1 MNVDLSKPS
10 DCYKIDILRRAA
22 CQRPPANHQ
31 NDKNRGD
38 TLMRKTLIATL
49 ASLGLAVAPLALAS
63 TIEIQVNNTMSE
75 GGSESAA
82 VERFA
87 EYLEEQAPGRFN
99 VRPFLAGSLGGEN
112 AVLELLNLGQ
122 TQLSIT
128 GGNWRQQY
136 APEYDAIT
144 VPFVFATWD
153 EVDAFMESPSGQA
166 LVEIAEEKG
175 GIKYFGT
182 QHRGPRHM
190 TANKAIH
197 SPEDLQGF
205 RMRLPSLPVWLQV
218 WEEIG
223 ATVVNVPA
231 PEIYLAMQTRQ
242 VDGHENSL
250 SSPYTRR
257 LWEVQDHIILTS
269 HVQFPWNWVA
279 SKRWWDRLEAEDQAL
294 IAEAIE
300 VARLHGTEVEREL
313 DEYYLEQ
320 LEANGMTIIEPDVEA
335 FREAA
340 MPAIE
345 RILAEMADGVMDDA
359 LGGND

>member
-1 MNVDLSKPS
+1 
-10 DCYKIDILRRAA
+10 
-22 CQRPPANHQ
+22 
-31 NDKNRGD
+31 
-38 TLMRKTLIATL
+38 MRKSLFATL
-49 ASLGLAVAPLALAS
+49 ATFGMLTAAPFVLANP
-63 TIEIQVNNTMSE
+63 IEIQVNNTMSE
-75 GGSESAA
+75 GGSEGAA

-136 APEYDAIT
+136 ASEYDAIT
-144 VPFVFATWD
+144 VPFVFSTWE
-153 EVDAFMESPSGQA
+153 EVDAYMESPSGQA
-166 LVEIAEEKG
+166 LIEQAEAQG

-190 TANKAIH
+190 TANKAINT
-197 SPEDLQGF
+197 PDDLQGF
-205 RMRLPSLPVWLQV
+205 RLRLPSLPVWLDV

-223 ATVVNVPA
+223 AQVVNVPA

-257 LWEVQDHIILTS
+257 LWEVQDHIIMTS

-279 SKRWWDRLEAEDQAL
+279 SSRWWNGLEADDQAL
-294 IAEAIE
+294 IEEAIH
-300 VARLHGTEVEREL
+300 VAREYGTEREREL
-313 DEYYLEQ
+313 DEFYLEALQ
-320 LEANGMTIIEPDVEA
+320 DEGMTIVEPDIDA

-340 MPAIE
+340 LPAID
-345 RILAEMADGVMDDA
+345 RVMANMADGVREDA
-359 LGGND
+359 LGNQSQ

>member
-1 MNVDLSKPS
+1 
-10 DCYKIDILRRAA
+10 
-22 CQRPPANHQ
+22 
-31 NDKNRGD
+31 
-38 TLMRKTLIATL
+38 MRKQLFATL
-49 ASLGLAVAPLALAS
+49 ATLGMLTAAPFVLANP
-63 TIEIQVNNTMSE
+63 IEIQVNNTMSE

-112 AVLELLNLGQ
+112 AILELLNLGQ

-136 APEYDAIT
+136 AAEYDAIT
-144 VPFVFATWD
+144 VPFVFTTWE
-153 EVDAFMESPSGQA
+153 EVDAYMESPSGQA
-166 LVEIAEEKG
+166 LIEQAESQG
-175 GIKYFGT
+175 GLKYFGT

-190 TANKAIH
+190 TANKAINT
-197 SPEDLQGF
+197 PDDLQGF
-205 RMRLPSLPVWLQV
+205 RLRLPSLPVWLEV

-223 ATVVNVPA
+223 AQVVNVPA

-279 SKRWWDRLEAEDQAL
+279 SSRWWEGLDEEDQAL
-294 IAEAIE
+294 IEEAIH
-300 VARLHGTEVEREL
+300 VARKHGSEREREL
-313 DEYYLEQ
+313 DEYYLEALQ
-320 LEANGMTIIEPDVEA
+320 EEGMTIIEPDIEA

-340 MPAIE
+340 LPAID
-345 RILAEMADGVMDDA
+345 RVMAKMADGVREDA
-359 LGGND
+359 LSNDGE

>member
-1 MNVDLSKPS
+1 
-10 DCYKIDILRRAA
+10 
-22 CQRPPANHQ
+22 
-31 NDKNRGD
+31 
-38 TLMRKTLIATL
+38 MRKQLFAMLATL
-49 ASLGLAVAPLALAS
+49 GMLTAAPFVLANP
-63 TIEIQVNNTMSE
+63 IEIQVNNTMSE

-112 AVLELLNLGQ
+112 AILELLNLGQ

-136 APEYDAIT
+136 AAEYDAIT
-144 VPFVFATWD
+144 VPFVFTTWE
-153 EVDAFMESPSGQA
+153 EVDAYMESPSGQA
-166 LVEIAEEKG
+166 LIEQAESQG
-175 GIKYFGT
+175 GLKYFGT

-190 TANKAIH
+190 TANKAINT
-197 SPEDLQGF
+197 PDDLQGF
-205 RMRLPSLPVWLQV
+205 RLRLPSLPVWLEV

-223 ATVVNVPA
+223 AQVVNVPA

-279 SKRWWDRLEAEDQAL
+279 SSRWWEGLDEEDQAL
-294 IAEAIE
+294 IEEAIH
-300 VARLHGTEVEREL
+300 VARKHGSEREREL
-313 DEYYLEQ
+313 DEYYLEALQ
-320 LEANGMTIIEPDVEA
+320 EEGMTIIEPDIEA

-340 MPAIE
+340 LPAID
-345 RILAEMADGVMDDA
+345 RVMAKMADGVREDA
-359 LGGND
+359 LSNDGE

>member
-1 MNVDLSKPS
+1 
-10 DCYKIDILRRAA
+10 
-22 CQRPPANHQ
+22 
-31 NDKNRGD
+31 
-38 TLMRKTLIATL
+38 MRKSLLATL
-49 ASLGLAVAPLALAS
+49 ATLGMLSAPFALAS

-99 VRPFLAGSLGGEN
+99 VRPFLAGSLGSEDG
-112 AVLELLNLGQ
+112 VLELLNLGQ
-122 TQLSIT
+122 TQISIT

-144 VPFVFATWD
+144 VPFLFSTWD
-153 EVDAFMESPSGQA
+153 EVDAYMESPSGQR

-175 GIKYFGT
+175 GLKYFGT

-197 SPEDLQGF
+197 TPEDLQGF
-205 RMRLPSLPVWLQV
+205 RLRLPSLPVWLEV
-218 WEEIG
+218 WEGIG
-223 ATVVNVPA
+223 AQVVNVPA
-231 PEIYLAMQTRQ
+231 PEIYLALQTRQ

-279 SKRWWDRLEAEDQAL
+279 SSRWWNGLDEEDQAL
-294 IAEAIE
+294 ITEAIH
-300 VARLHGTEVEREL
+300 VARQHGTEVEREL
-313 DEYYLEQ
+313 DEYYLEE
-320 LEANGMTIIEPDVEA
+320 LEKAGMTIIEPDIEA

-340 MPAIE
+340 MPSIE
-345 RILAEMADGVMDDA
+345 RVMSDMADGVLEDA
-359 LGGND
+359 MGNGND